1 MKPDLLRRIYW
12 QLLLL
17 VSSNRY
23 EKSRAT
29 HAGISF
35 PTGFDAT
42 QSIFI
47 HIPKTGGVSIAAA
60 LYGVLIPHYT
70 WQEWRRVNP
79 TKFKRYFKFAV
90 LRDPVTRFASS
101 FDFLKAGG
109 ISATDQEFSRV
120 ELADFN
126 TANDFAKALADPG
139 VASRILSECHFTP
152 QTEFV
157 VSRSGRLKV
166 DRLISFENLHAGFG
180 AVARLLG
187 SESMQLP
194 HLNKTPQRRELR
206 FDDEA
211 RAVLDRVYASD
222 FNLWREQAR

>member
-101 FDFLKAGG
+101 FDFVKAGG
-109 ISATDQEFSRV
+109 INATDQEFSRV
-120 ELADFN
+120 ELADFVLPM
-126 TANDFAKALADPG
+126 TLPRLSPTLELHR
-139 VASRILSECHFTP
+139 ASSRNPILRRRQNSSS
-152 QTEFV
+152 V
-157 VSRSGRLKV
+157 VPV
-166 DRLISFENLHAGFG
+166 D
-180 AVARLLG
+180 
-187 SESMQLP
+187 
-194 HLNKTPQRRELR
+194 
-206 FDDEA
+206 
-211 RAVLDRVYASD
+211 
-222 FNLWREQAR
+222 